1 MLYTFVNFDNL
12 VNENNEIEAPEGLKD
27 LLVELIDNGYIEDL
41 FGTWWETGN
50 DEEDEWLK
58 EKGIEVK
65 TMKEIADT
73 DPDAKFGFSYGYPE
87 KRLDVTNASGY
98 IEDMGVDY
106 EDYGVTAEDLGVL
119 EDDYYETSSTLDD
132 SDWDETD
139 DPLYGYGE
147 DDFLESKK
155 TSSKRI
161 SESEDD
167 EDEEDEDDWDEDE
180 KDFTT
185 EDAVTAA
192 FPNAS
197 PHTMEIITKW
207 YENESAIED
216 FDTVE
221 EFAEFIN
228 SDFLEMFYA
237 GNYDDDE
244 FVEVSKDMID
254 AGYYDEDDFP
264 YDEED
269 DLDEAVLREDA
280 FTTDVVY
287 VTPHDDPS
295 WYDENGNPVF
305 EPEAYPEIA
314 YATACELQKIAD
326 PIFIDYSDGDAE
338 SGMCTP
344 EPTGIFKMTVAE
356 LKTAIENGNLVEDD
370 IDVYTGYD
378 PETQTVIETSK
389 IEDVL
394 SLVFDAVE
402 PLTEMELLKDKEVA
416 IAQSSD
422 GKDWTLA
429 DAAGRAGKNIS
440 GVETYKDIKT
450 AKGSKA
456 WIAMIDKF
464 GKENE
469 GKYFRIVTAKDKDII
484 GDTSSKK

>member
-1 MLYTFVNFDNL
+1 MLYAFVNFDNL

-65 TMKEIADT
+65 TMKEIVDT

-98 IEDMGVDY
+98 IEDMGVGY
-106 EDYGVTAEDLGVL
+106 EDYGVTAEDLGI
-119 EDDYYETSSTLDD
+119 EDDDYYETSSTLDD
-132 SDWDETD
+132 NDWDETD

-155 TSSKRI
+155 ASSKRI

-167 EDEEDEDDWDEDE
+167 DETDWDEDDEEEDE

-185 EDAVTAA
+185 EDAVNAA

-207 YENESAIED
+207 YKNESAIDD
-216 FDTVE
+216 FDTVD

-228 SDFLEMFYA
+228 SDFLEMFWA

-244 FVEVSKDMID
+244 FVEVSKDMIN

-264 YDEED
+264 YNEED
-269 DLDEAVLREDA
+269 DLDEAALREDA

-305 EPEAYPEIA
+305 ALEAYPEIA
-314 YATACELQKIAD
+314 YATACELQKIAN

-338 SGMCTP
+338 SGMCAP

-356 LKTAIENGNLVEDD
+356 LKAAIENGNLVEDD
-370 IDVYTGYD
+370 IDVYTEYD

-402 PLTEMELLKDKEVA
+402 PLTEVLTKGYCEVSIKAPSGKVYPINDKSGNPLTCTPDEKSKLEV
-416 IAQSSD
+416 
-422 GKDWTLA
+422 LA
-429 DAAGRAGKNIS
+429 KINKERGKNYTLDQLIFS
-440 GVETYKDIKT
+440 DV
-450 AKGSKA
+450 
-456 WIAMIDKF
+456 
-464 GKENE
+464 
-469 GKYFRIVTAKDKDII
+469 
-484 GDTSSKK
+484 KKK